1 MKRIAT
7 IAVVMAAVAA
17 PAAGSLQAAT
27 AKPTS
32 EREVRIVG
40 TIAKLTAV
48 KLKVT
53 NGSRTVAFV
62 IPAGFNLGGVQK
74 GDRVEA
80 EGRKV
85 GGKLTLTSVHREDR
99 SSSTAARHGADDHGH
114 HGGHGGDDG
123 PGHH

>member
-1 MKRIAT
+1 
-7 IAVVMAAVAA
+7 MAAVAA

-27 AKPTS
+27 AKPSS

-48 KLKVT
+48 KLKVA
-53 NGSRTVAFV
+53 NASRTVAFV

-99 SSSTAARHGADDHGH
+99 AAAVSYSAARHGADDHGH

>member
-62 IPAGFNLGGVQK
+62 IPAGFK
-74 GDRVEA
+74 GTWETLKPV
-80 EGRKV
+80 RKWYV
-85 GGKLTLTSVHREDR
+85 IWQPR
-99 SSSTAARHGADDHGH
+99 
-114 HGGHGGDDG
+114 
-123 PGHH
+123 